1 MVAQRQHV
9 VQPGASARRRALG
22 SLKHWLRILRVIA
35 GAEYKLKYA
44 DSALGY
50 VWSVAK
56 PMALFSVL
64 YVVFGRFFG
73 LGAGNVHYPIYLLI
87 GIILWTFFVDASS
100 MTLTSLVARG
110 SLLRKLTFPR
120 LIVPISVTLTAGITF
135 AVNLIPLVILIA
147 WNRLVPRVEW
157 LLLIPL
163 FLELFVFTLGVSVI
177 LATLFVR
184 FRDVGQL
191 WELTTQLL
199 FYASPIIIPV
209 GFLPP
214 WSQPIAFLNPF
225 VQIMQD
231 VRAVLINNVDVITAT
246 SRLSDVGGRLM
257 PIGIAFATLI
267 VGLYLFQR
275 ESPWFAERV

>member
-1 MVAQRQHV
+1 M
-9 VQPGASARRRALG
+9 
-22 SLKHWLRILRVIA
+22 IA
-35 GAEYKLKYA
+35 GAEFKLKYA

-64 YVVFGRFFG
+64 YVIFGRFLK
-73 LGAGNVHYPIYLLI
+73 LGAANTHYPIYLLI

-100 MTLTSLVARG
+100 MTLTSLVSRG
-110 SLLRKLTFPR
+110 ALLRKLTFPR
-120 LIVPISVTLTAGITF
+120 LIVPISVNLTAAITF

-147 WNRLVPRVEW
+147 WNRLIPQVRW
-157 LLLIPL
+157 LLLMPL

-184 FRDVGQL
+184 FRDIGQL

-214 WSQPIAFLNPF
+214 WSQPIAFLSPF

-231 VRAVLINNVDVITAT
+231 MRTVLIPSPDIITAT

-257 PIGIAFATLI
+257 PIGIAVATLL
-267 VGLYLFQR
+267 VGLYLFNR